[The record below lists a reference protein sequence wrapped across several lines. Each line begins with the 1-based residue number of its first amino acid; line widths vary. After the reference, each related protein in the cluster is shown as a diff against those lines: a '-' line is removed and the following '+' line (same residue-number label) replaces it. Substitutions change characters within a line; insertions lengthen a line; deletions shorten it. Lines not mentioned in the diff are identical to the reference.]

1 MHLPPIILDLAIILG
16 VAALVTFLFRLI
28 KQPVVLG
35 YIVAGII
42 VGPFSPPLVAVVDVE
57 GVKVWAELGVIIFMF
72 ALGLE
77 FSFRRLAK
85 VGVSAAVTAVIQI
98 LALMTVGYLCA
109 KALDYTSREAIFVGC
124 MLAISSTT
132 IIIKTFAE
140 TGLKTSRF
148 AELVIGILVVQD
160 LAAILMLVALTN
172 IATSDSASA
181 TDLLL
186 AAAKL
191 ALVVAT
197 WLLVGMF
204 IVPRVVKAVSK
215 RGSSEMLIIVSLGL
229 CLALV
234 CLSAYFQY
242 SVALGAFIMGSILA
256 ETTEARRIESLVA
269 PLKDVFGAIFFV
281 SVGMLLDPRILG
293 DHLGS
298 VAVLCAALTFGNIV
312 WVGFA
317 ALLTGQT
324 LATAIQAGVSLA
336 QIGEFSF
343 IIAVLGIKYKAID
356 HDLYPIIVAV
366 SLISTFSTPYLIRAA
381 PDGAAWLQRRLPLS
395 WLQVLDRYSS
405 WFLSRIASR
414 RATNSLGRRLIRWGA
429 NAILVTMLFSLV
441 SHFVLPRLNLESKL
455 SLRVLCWVATF
466 VCASPFIHALLTPG
480 AGKER
485 IPSERMLRS
494 LATVVLLGVL
504 SAGFFS
510 LRLVAMVT
518 MALGVALLL
527 LFRRQVSR
535 SYQWFERTFFA
546 GINAGA
552 DGHTLPTAQTHDH
565 LVPWDAHL
573 AQIDVGYSP
582 MFMGKTLIDLALRE
596 RFGINI
602 MVIKR
607 GEQELVAPTPGERI
621 YPNDKLLCFGTDRE
635 LATFQTEIQQAA
647 AQEVSKAAASSFL
660 LRPAEIP
667 EGSAV
672 AGKTIRE
679 VGIRES
685 FGCMVVGVERDGQ
698 RLQSPKSD
706 LRLQAKDL
714 IWLVGE
720 AKGLQ
725 LLQASLS
732 D

>member
-1 MHLPPIILDLAIILG
+1 MPLPPIILDLAIILG
-16 VAALVTFLFRLI
+16 VAALVTFLFRLV

-281 SVGMLLDPRILG
+281 SVGMLLDPRILS

-298 VAVLCAALTFGNIV
+298 VAVLCAALTLGNIV

-324 LATAIQAGVSLA
+324 LTTAK
-336 QIGEFSF
+336 IG
-343 IIAVLGIKYKAID
+343 
-356 HDLYPIIVAV
+356 
-366 SLISTFSTPYLIRAA
+366 RAH
-381 PDGAAWLQRRLPLS
+381 
-395 WLQVLDRYSS
+395 V
-405 WFLSRIASR
+405 
-414 RATNSLGRRLIRWGA
+414 
-429 NAILVTMLFSLV
+429 
-441 SHFVLPRLNLESKL
+441 
-455 SLRVLCWVATF
+455 
-466 VCASPFIHALLTPG
+466 
-480 AGKER
+480 
-485 IPSERMLRS
+485 
-494 LATVVLLGVL
+494 
-504 SAGFFS
+504 
-510 LRLVAMVT
+510 
-518 MALGVALLL
+518 
-527 LFRRQVSR
+527 
-535 SYQWFERTFFA
+535 
-546 GINAGA
+546 
-552 DGHTLPTAQTHDH
+552 
-565 LVPWDAHL
+565 
-573 AQIDVGYSP
+573 
-582 MFMGKTLIDLALRE
+582 
-596 RFGINI
+596 
-602 MVIKR
+602 
-607 GEQELVAPTPGERI
+607 
-621 YPNDKLLCFGTDRE
+621 
-635 LATFQTEIQQAA
+635 
-647 AQEVSKAAASSFL
+647 
-660 LRPAEIP
+660 
-667 EGSAV
+667 
-672 AGKTIRE
+672 
-679 VGIRES
+679 
-685 FGCMVVGVERDGQ
+685 
-698 RLQSPKSD
+698 
-706 LRLQAKDL
+706 
-714 IWLVGE
+714 
-720 AKGLQ
+720 
-725 LLQASLS
+725 
-732 D
+732 